1 MGINLN
7 EIRDPKTRA
16 AAIEQD
22 RIQNAA
28 YHALGK
34 LAPAKQERH
43 KVQPLDGGG
52 KLRKQSSGGVAV
64 VISLIAFRHREIDD
78 DACIYSLVPLRDAIA
93 ASLGLDDADKRI
105 KFQYSQVVTRGNEGV
120 LVAIES
126 LK

>member
-1 MGINLN
+1 MGIKLN

-16 AAIEQD
+16 AVIEADTQ
-22 RIQNAA
+22 QNSTR
-28 YHALGK
+28 HALGK
-34 LAPAKQERH
+34 LAPAKQERNP
-43 KVQPLDGGG
+43 VQPLDGGG
-52 KLRKQSSGGVAV
+52 KLRKQSSGGV
-64 VISLIAFRHREIDD
+64 VIVITLVSFRHREIDD

-120 LVAIES
+120 LVTIES

>member
-16 AAIEQD
+16 AV
-22 RIQNAA
+22 IQADARQNIAR
-28 YHALGK
+28 HALGR
-34 LAPAKQERH
+34 LASSKQERH
-43 KVQPLDGGG
+43 QVQPLDGGG
-52 KLRKQSSGGVAV
+52 KLRKQSAGSVAV
-64 VISLIAFRHREIDD
+64 VVTLVAFRHREIDD